1 MNEIEEVIRKIRE
14 IENDYQN
21 RKKVSI
27 YIDTYQK
34 PSLFCKELLRE
45 CGLGSI
51 QIIDTPGVSGNVV
64 SQQRIVKSDMYIFL
78 VKPDNSDEVQT
89 LKKIVMQIKA
99 DVATSKSCIFI

>member
-1 MNEIEEVIRKIRE
+1 MKGSYSQEDICQMNEIEEVIREIRE

-51 QIIDTPGVSGNVV
+51 QIIDTPGVSGKLNPNV
-64 SQQRIVKSDMYIFL
+64 SL
-78 VKPDNSDEVQT
+78 NPT
-89 LKKIVMQIKA
+89 
-99 DVATSKSCIFI
+99 CIFFW